1 MLEHIYM
8 RSEVNSKKF
17 EISLWLQILRFGS
30 LLVLVSFIPVWIS
43 NHSEFSLQ
51 INVRS
56 EMELR
61 ILIKVTISEAT

>member
-43 NHSEFSLQ
+43 NYSEFSLQ